1 MAALTPREREVFE
14 LAATGEPNKV
24 IVRRLGISLR
34 TVELHRADIVEKLQA
49 GSLSD
54 LIRGDNHQ
62 LQPDYIIPLRRSLGA
77 DIVPRPLT
85 ARSRPTDTADPKDGR
100 LCRVLTG

>member
-1 MAALTPREREVFE
+1 MHLEWLIESIERALRWNDRACEERLERATLQARVAALTPRKREVFE

-49 GSLSD
+49 GSLAD
-54 LIRGDNHQ
+54 LIRMG
-62 LQPDYIIPLRRSLGA
+62 IIINSN
-77 DIVPRPLT
+77 LT
-85 ARSRPTDTADPKDGR
+85 T
-100 LCRVLTG
+100 